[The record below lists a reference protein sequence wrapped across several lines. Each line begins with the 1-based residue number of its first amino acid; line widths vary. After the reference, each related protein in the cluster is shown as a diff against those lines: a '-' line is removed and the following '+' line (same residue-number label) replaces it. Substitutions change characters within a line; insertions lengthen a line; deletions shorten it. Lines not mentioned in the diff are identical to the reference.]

1 MFWESVTIH
10 RHPGN
15 PRPLYLNIPS
25 YTSWYCTSHMRGLA
39 HNPKVA
45 GSNPAP
51 ATKQIKGLAGKRLT
65 LFAFHLTFI

>member
-15 PRPLYLNIPS
+15 PRPLYVNVPS
-25 YTSWYCTSHMRGLA
+25 YTLLYRTFRVRVLA

-51 ATKQIKGLAGKRLT
+51 ATNQIKGLGDLPDP
-65 LFAFHLTFI
+65 FFVGVS

>member
-15 PRPLYLNIPS
+15 PRPLYVNVPS
-25 YTSWYCTSHMRGLA
+25 YTSWYCTSHGRFLA

-51 ATKQIKGLAGKRLT
+51 ATKHFKGLEVIALT
-65 LFAFHLTFI
+65 PFHFYLTII